1 MNPILQPARIAFAIG
16 IIALGT
22 LGFVYGDFASAWP
35 AGVPFRQALL
45 YAASVP
51 MVLAG
56 AGVILERT
64 ALTSLRILLP
74 YFVIWMLLRVP
85 AVIAAPEVEGY
96 WFGVGEIAVLVAGAW
111 LLIADLTTAP
121 RGSIARFLVS
131 ARGQRIARVMFALS
145 LLAFGPSHFVYLE
158 NTVKFIPAELPFP
171 TGWAYLTGA
180 AHIAAGLGILFSVR
194 ARLAAFM
201 EAAMLTI
208 FTLGVWIPEIIA
220 KPTLQSNWSE
230 FAFSWAITA
239 SAWVV
244 AGSIRAESA
253 DSPSAHVV

>member
-1 MNPILQPARIAFAIG
+1 MNPIRQLARITFAIG

-22 LGFVYGDFASAWP
+22 LGFVYGDFVSAWP
-35 AGVPFRQALL
+35 AWVPFREVLL
-45 YAASVP
+45 YAASAF

-56 AGVILERT
+56 AGVLAERT
-64 ALTSLRILLP
+64 ALASLRILLP
-74 YFVIWMLLRVP
+74 YLVIWMLLRVP
-85 AVIAAPEVEGY
+85 AVMTAPEVDGA
-96 WFGVGEIAVLVAGAW
+96 WCGVGEIAVLVAGAW
-111 LLIADLTTAP
+111 LLIAELATAP
-121 RGSIARFLVS
+121 SSSIERFVVS
-131 ARGQRIARVMFALS
+131 ARGQRIARVMFAIS

-158 NTVKFIPAELPFP
+158 NTVKFIPAWLPFR

-180 AHIAAGLGILFSVR
+180 AHTAAGLGIVFSVR
-194 ARLAAFM
+194 ARPAAFM

-244 AGSIRAESA
+244 AGSIGAESA
-253 DSPSAHVV
+253 DSPSEHLD

>member
-1 MNPILQPARIAFAIG
+1 MNQIRQPARFVFAIG
-16 IIALGT
+16 IIAFGT

-35 AGVPFRQALL
+35 AWVPFRHALL
-45 YAASVP
+45 YAASAF

-56 AGVILERT
+56 AGVLVERT
-64 ALTSLRILLP
+64 ALPSLRILLP
-74 YFVIWMLLRVP
+74 YLVIWMLLRVP
-85 AVIAAPEVEGY
+85 AVMTAPQVEGY

-111 LLIADLTTAP
+111 LLITELTTAP
-121 RGSIARFLVS
+121 SGSIDRFLVS
-131 ARGQRIARVMFALS
+131 ARGQRVARVMFALS
-145 LLAFGPSHFVYLE
+145 LLAFGPSHFVYLQ
-158 NTVKFIPAELPFP
+158 NTVKFIPAWLPFS

-180 AHIAAGLGILFSVR
+180 AHIAAGLGILFCVY

-220 KPTLQSNWSE
+220 KPTLQSDWSE

-239 SAWVV
+239 GAWVV
-244 AGSIRAESA
+244 AGSIGAERAS
-253 DSPSAHVV
+253 SPSAHLD